1 MNEEN
6 IVLCVAVVEQSL
18 IGSTLPSIS
27 SFTLPTGPIGETGTS
42 ITLKFRF
49 INYFI

>member
-6 IVLCVAVVEQSL
+6 IVLCVVVVEQSL

-27 SFTLPTGPIGETGTS
+27 SFTLPTGETRTS